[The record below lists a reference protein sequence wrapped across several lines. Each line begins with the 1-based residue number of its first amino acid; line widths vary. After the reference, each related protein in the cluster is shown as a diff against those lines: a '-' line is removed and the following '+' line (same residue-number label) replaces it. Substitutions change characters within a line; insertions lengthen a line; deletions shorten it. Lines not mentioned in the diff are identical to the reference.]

1 MPLLGRGDD
10 DVVKHIGNLRAE
22 AAATARSLVGFEV
35 TMCNPPLDAG
45 VLERYSAGGVDRVL
59 LSVPS
64 VGRDAGLRALDRIQ
78 AQAQQFGI

>member
-10 DVVKHIGNLRAE
+10 DVVKHIGNLRVE
-22 AAATARSLVGFEV
+22 AVAMGRSLDGFEV
-35 TMCNPPLDAG
+35 TMCNPPLERG
-45 VLERYSAGGVDRVL
+45 VLERYAAGGVDRVL

-78 AQAQQFGI
+78 AQASQFDH